1 MRRRAPPPGC
11 VMECHDPHAGSSY
24 PVAGSCI
31 RSVLPRIPLLR
42 LRGRAGVGGRLSAQ
56 RGVSRASPAAS
67 AGAQAGPHP
76 ASPAS
81 GRGACPAAVPS
92 RRSSVLPHPACRSFI
107 PFRSTPFRPPRRR
120 FVPCGGTLIR
130 AYPARAPAPAGA
142 RVGAGAVRA
151 PDCPRPRDARTQDA
165 PVPSAPQ
172 GLFGA
177 GAHRSGLRTPPRP
190 DPYRHQCSGMQ
201 ALIQNYF

>member
-1 MRRRAPPPGC
+1 MSCFVMRRRAPPPGC

-92 RRSSVLPHPACRSFI
+92 RRSPVLPHPACRSFI
-107 PFRSTPFRPPRRR
+107 PFRSIPFRPPRRR
-120 FVPCGGTLIR
+120 FVTCSGTLIR

-142 RVGAGAVRA
+142 RFAAARFARLIARA
-151 PDCPRPRDARTQDA
+151 RATPERRTHLSRRLHRGFFAPARTEAASGRRLDPTHIGIDVPDCK
-165 PVPSAPQ
+165 
-172 GLFGA
+172 L
-177 GAHRSGLRTPPRP
+177 
-190 DPYRHQCSGMQ
+190 
-201 ALIQNYF
+201 